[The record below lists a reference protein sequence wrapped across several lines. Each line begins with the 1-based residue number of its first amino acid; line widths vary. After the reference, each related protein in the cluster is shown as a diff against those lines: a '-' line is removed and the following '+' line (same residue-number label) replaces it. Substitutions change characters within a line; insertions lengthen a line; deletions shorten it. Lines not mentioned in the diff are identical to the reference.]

1 MTQGRKKVEVG
12 TLLLDNDKN
21 SVIVNYKLSFVLKF
35 SGLNGYLKDYLK
47 SRINKIPEK
56 NKTINK

>member
-21 SVIVNYKLSFVLKF
+21 SVIVNYKLSFVLKLL
-35 SGLNGYLKDYLK
+35 GLNGIIRIRDY
-47 SRINKIPEK
+47 RII
-56 NKTINK
+56 

>member
-1 MTQGRKKVEVG
+1 MEVG

-21 SVIVNYKLSFVLKF
+21 SVIVNYKLSFVLKL

-47 SRINKIPEK
+47 SKINKIPEK

>member
-1 MTQGRKKVEVG
+1 MEVG
-12 TLLLDNDKN
+12 TLLLDNEKN

-35 SGLNGYLKDYLK
+35 SRLNGYLKDYLK

-56 NKTINK
+56 NKTNK